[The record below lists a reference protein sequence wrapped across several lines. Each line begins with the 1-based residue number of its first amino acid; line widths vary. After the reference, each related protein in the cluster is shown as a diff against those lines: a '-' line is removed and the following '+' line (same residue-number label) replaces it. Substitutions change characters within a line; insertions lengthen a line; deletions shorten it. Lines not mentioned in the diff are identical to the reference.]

1 MPGIHE
7 TQAIAARYDGMA
19 SDNEKA
25 MISNSRGRNGDRA
38 TTHAA
43 KIPMTTDALVTVTIN
58 NKLRNTS
65 CSVRIC
71 INSSITAVN
80 PLVNAV

>member
-1 MPGIHE
+1 
-7 TQAIAARYDGMA
+7 
-19 SDNEKA
+19 
-25 MISNSRGRNGDRA
+25 
-38 TTHAA
+38 
-43 KIPMTTDALVTVTIN
+43 MTTDALVTVTIN

-65 CSVRIC
+65 CSVRTC